1 MADKVEQGTA
11 SASGTS
17 DESSKWQPY
26 WDEIYKRYYWS
37 DGNESVIS
45 SFFVSLIFFY
55 CSFQVWETPHGC
67 IEPPPPD
74 PDSSSSTNQQQYSTG
89 DYALSMAYANTQ
101 GDVRYQPYITP
112 PVIPSTINTGK
123 RLVGQDSRDLR
134 QLYHYFDYN
143 AWNEELNRTNGNQ
156 KKKVK
161 LTKKELDAIK
171 ARRAA
176 IKRKHRDKWLLED

>member
-1 MADKVEQGTA
+1 MADTTEE
-11 SASGTS
+11 SASSEIGNS
-17 DESSKWQPY
+17 EESIKWQPY
-26 WDEIYKRYYWS
+26 WDENYKRYYWS
-37 DGNESVIS
+37 DGNESV
-45 SFFVSLIFFY
+45 
-55 CSFQVWETPHGC
+55 WETPIGC
-67 IEPPPPD
+67 IEPPPPE
-74 PDSSSSTNQQQYSTG
+74 PKSSLNIEQQQQYSTN
-89 DYALSMAYANTQ
+89 DYALSMAYANVQT
-101 GDVRYQPYITP
+101 DLRYQPYIIP

-123 RLVGQDSRDLR
+123 RLVGQDARDLR

-161 LTKKELDAIK
+161 LTKKELDVIK